1 MLAMLTIELPGCITR
16 PQAWATQ
23 YAPLRLTSITER
35 NCSGVSRVAG
45 GALPPPA
52 LLIRISTRPKV
63 CMAESTS
70 AWHWSGTL
78 TSVATASDLRPA
90 ASTSP
95 AVSDSLSTRRA
106 PNTTSAPA
114 SAKAWAN
121 ATPSPDDAP
130 VTITTLSSSRNES
143 STLIQKT
150 PLLSGCRPA
159 SEATVWRHAGRK
171 ADRLRAKWAIAWGG
185 KPPDQRPFGVF
196 NSRIFPTRIQA
207 AYHSTTSGPGCPPRK
222 ARLRCSEQNRAWE
235 PRRCDDPSLIGLEPT
250 GLGPKQE

>member
-1 MLAMLTIELPGCITR
+1 MLAMLTIELPGCMTR
-16 PQAWATQ
+16 PQACATQ

-45 GALPPPA
+45 KADPTPA
-52 LLIRISTRPKV
+52 LLIRMSTRPKV
-63 CMAESTS
+63 CIAESTS
-70 AWHWSGTL
+70 AWHCSGTL

-143 STLIQKT
+143 STPIERH
-150 PLLSGCRPA
+150 PLLSSC
-159 SEATVWRHAGRK
+159 
-171 ADRLRAKWAIAWGG
+171 
-185 KPPDQRPFGVF
+185 
-196 NSRIFPTRIQA
+196 QA
-207 AYHSTTSGPGCPPRK
+207 AKHLEGMKLPFSSMSAETQIANLLYRYAECMDSGDFAAAAALFEH
-222 ARLRCSEQNRAWE
+222 ARLRV
-235 PRRCDDPSLIGLEPT
+235 
-250 GLGPKQE
+250 